1 MSEKYTLAY
10 PMILFPYDFSLEDYK
25 IVLKNN
31 YPGMQIDQNL
41 NLLFLDGILINNAKK
56 VFLNKDYERIVNDE
70 YDRLPFATRV
80 YIIKNLK
87 DSILNLFRASSYFQ
101 IVDLYFQALESNASN
116 ESLIC
121 KELEKQIYDQVS
133 KNDFNSAVFA
143 DVIKI
148 FSSRFICDETKKY
161 LIGILY
167 NYNQNALAI
176 HFYNTIQN
184 KYILNTDTWF
194 KLESACFMLSQFSK
208 AEEIMN
214 KIKVD
219 NADNNEV
226 LTALQIVELINRF
239 ESDISDKSKL
249 QETFSDML
257 YKVENM
263 PNCANLLL
271 KISSSLL
278 PHEDAIYLMTHSK
291 LNDNSIQIYNNIG
304 ALYLVQGYRKY
315 IKAPKDKIYL
325 NKAKK
330 YLDFAKLLGQER
342 EEYSP
347 YLELNGITCDFCHA
361 FIKRHSTKTFKNI
374 YERYLKIRFKCDSIY
389 FRSIVYCNC
398 YILEKMTT
406 NAQDKLQ
413 DYKKILDDINADTT
427 DTKIKEKIKDFTSFS
442 PDTDVRLPLWIITET
457 HY

>member
-249 QETFSDML
+249 HC
-257 YKVENM
+257 KRRRGV
-263 PNCANLLL
+263 
-271 KISSSLL
+271 
-278 PHEDAIYLMTHSK
+278 
-291 LNDNSIQIYNNIG
+291 
-304 ALYLVQGYRKY
+304 YR
-315 IKAPKDKIYL
+315 L
-325 NKAKK
+325 S
-330 YLDFAKLLGQER
+330 
-342 EEYSP
+342 SP
-347 YLELNGITCDFCHA
+347 YVFARYDCGYFEYRWKNENDENEYVG
-361 FIKRHSTKTFKNI
+361 ST
-374 YERYLKIRFKCDSIY
+374 
-389 FRSIVYCNC
+389 
-398 YILEKMTT
+398 
-406 NAQDKLQ
+406 
-413 DYKKILDDINADTT
+413 
-427 DTKIKEKIKDFTSFS
+427 
-442 PDTDVRLPLWIITET
+442 
-457 HY
+457 